1 MFHLSLIIS
10 CFLYKY
16 ESFFFSL
23 SKQIEY
29 FLASLLILLFN
40 HDCWHTQTNS
50 NMVDYLQLLEQFG
63 NMWGPEVPNTR
74 GLVDIKTKGRPWYGL
89 LALLRKYPEHFV
101 INTRSKGKL
110 TLEVV
115 SLVSLLS

>member
-1 MFHLSLIIS
+1 MIAGTL
-10 CFLYKY
+10 
-16 ESFFFSL
+16 
-23 SKQIEY
+23 KQILTWSITCN
-29 FLASLLILLFN
+29 FLNSLEI
-40 HDCWHTQTNS
+40 CG
-50 NMVDYLQLLEQFG
+50 VRKYLT
-63 NMWGPEVPNTR
+63 PEDWSTS
-74 GLVDIKTKGRPWYGL
+74 KTKDRPWYGL

>member
-1 MFHLSLIIS
+1 
-10 CFLYKY
+10 
-16 ESFFFSL
+16 
-23 SKQIEY
+23 
-29 FLASLLILLFN
+29 
-40 HDCWHTQTNS
+40 
-50 NMVDYLQLLEQFG
+50 MVDYLQLLEQFG